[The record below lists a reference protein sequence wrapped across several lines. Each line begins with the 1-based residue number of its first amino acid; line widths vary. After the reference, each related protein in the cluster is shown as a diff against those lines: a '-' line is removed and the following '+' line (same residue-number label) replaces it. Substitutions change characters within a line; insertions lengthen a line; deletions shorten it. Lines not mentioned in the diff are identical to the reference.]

1 VCEYCGCQNVPAIAA
16 LTAEHDEL
24 RAVGRDAASAARSD
38 DRTAAAAA
46 ARRLLT
52 LLRPHTQIEEQ
63 ALFPPMAGEFPE
75 HVTSLLNDHRRIERT
90 LAVIADPADDRATWM
105 QELHEALAELF
116 THILRE
122 QDGLFPATLSVLTP
136 SDWDHL
142 DEVRAQVTG
151 PSHAP
156 TPGPAHTGSTSTVFV
171 DPAVIDL

>member
-1 VCEYCGCQNVPAIAA
+1 MCEYCGCQNVPAIAV

-24 RAVGRDAASAARSD
+24 RAVARDAASAARSD

-63 ALFPPMAGEFPE
+63 ALFPAMAGEFPE
-75 HVTSLLNDHRRIERT
+75 HVTSLLNDHHRIEHT
-90 LAVIADPADDRATWM
+90 LAVIADPADAGATWVRD
-105 QELHEALAELF
+105 LDAALAELF

-142 DEVRAQVTG
+142 EQVREQVTG
-151 PSHAP
+151 QSPAAASGL
-156 TPGPAHTGSTSTVFV
+156 PGASSTSTVT
-171 DPAVIDL
+171 IDLP